1 MKSQLTALLGAVLV
15 VGSAPLIAGEP
26 FYTPGMHPIPD
37 AAGPTSRV
45 PASLDWTAMI
55 GTGGKIKPASAEAS
69 TASTVPHWTSKIGA
83 GSAADSNS
91 GSKAPA
97 KAPVIVA
104 EAGSK

>member
-1 MKSQLTALLGAVLV
+1 MKSQLTALLGVVLL

-37 AAGPTSRV
+37 AAGPTSNEPV
-45 PASLDWTAMI
+45 SLDWTAMI
-55 GTGGKIKPASAEAS
+55 GTGGKIKPASSEAATS
-69 TASTVPHWTSKIGA
+69 STVPHWTSKIGA

-97 KAPVIVA
+97 KSPVVVA
-104 EAGSK
+104 TAGSK